1 MAETPAGYMV
11 QFDPGFPLQDVV
23 ALGVELM
30 ASGIL
35 APGFIPPAAGLLTL
49 EAIVYAKEQQ
59 GYDTVVLADRNL
71 VSRMARV
78 ARDGHADLKDRA
90 SRSALALMAYCQAMN
105 IDIEP
110 SIAFHELGGA
120 AGNLAAREELA
131 WFRAADRA
139 AALDWVALAAG
150 RISRVTLGA
159 PAPLTDLD
167 FERPIARWRRNYVA
181 ALKAAMLELTP
192 TLNPID
198 RMIALIDWMDA
209 DFILAGPAALYAAM
223 YFGPKAARA
232 GLFKQLKSPNR
243 EAAIL
248 GVRNAAWDMTHL
260 SDFVRRVGEAEAQ
273 NRRYI
278 FASADDGLTQIASR
292 LFLGPEAADGWP
304 SLEESLYDWWSKR
317 DAGRLADA
325 VFARFDPAR
334 LETREAPTL
343 APPTVDR
350 LIFAGEDEL
359 RKWEPASSMA

>member
-1 MAETPAGYMV
+1 MV
-11 QFDPGFPLQDVV
+11 QFDRGFPREDVV
-23 ALGVELM
+23 SLGAELM
-30 ASGIL
+30 ASGTL
-35 APGFIPPAAGLLTL
+35 APGFIPPSVGLLTL
-49 EAIVYAKEQQ
+49 EAIVFAKDQQ

-78 ARDGHADLKDRA
+78 ARDGHADLRDKA

-110 SIAFHELGGA
+110 SIAFHELGGG
-120 AGNLAAREELA
+120 AGNRAAQEELA

-139 AALDWVALAAG
+139 AALEWVALAAG
-150 RISRVTLGA
+150 RISRVKLGA
-159 PAPLTDLD
+159 PAPLTKLD
-167 FERPIARWRRNYVA
+167 FEKPIARWRRNYVV

-192 TLNPID
+192 TLTPID
-198 RMIALIDWMDA
+198 RMIALIDWMEA
-209 DFILAGPAALYAAM
+209 DFILAGPAAIYSAM

-273 NRRYI
+273 GRRYI
-278 FASADDGLTQIASR
+278 FASADEGLTQIASR
-292 LFLGPEAADGWP
+292 LFLGPEAMDGWP
-304 SLEESLYDWWSKR
+304 SLEESLCDWWATPDAKR
-317 DAGRLADA
+317 LTEA

-334 LETREAPTL
+334 FETREVPTL
-343 APPTVDR
+343 ASAAVDR
-350 LIFAGEDEL
+350 LILAGEEVL
-359 RKWEPASSMA
+359 RKWELPSSQA